1 MRSLFCASLALVAL
15 AFAAESNAM
24 ESTLGFG
31 IADAHDHES
40 ANVVD
45 LSLRWPT
52 SGRFKLIDEHEVLVG
67 WVESRPL
74 PHLDDD
80 TLFAGY
86 GFRSNFGRWFTGGG
100 IMVVDHTTEALS
112 SWYQFV
118 STGGVHIGR
127 ASLTLRHI
135 SNSGFKGRNR
145 GETYLSLGF
154 DW

>member
-1 MRSLFCASLALVAL
+1 MRLLFLFGWILIACAHSADTLAMNGTLSVGVAD
-15 AFAAESNAM
+15 E
-24 ESTLGFG
+24 
-31 IADAHDHES
+31 HDRES
-40 ANVVD
+40 AKVID

-52 SGRFKLIDEHEVLVG
+52 SGRFNLIDEHEVLAG

-74 PHLDDD
+74 PRLDDH
-80 TLFAGY
+80 TVFAGY

-100 IMVVDHTTEALS
+100 IVVVDRTTEALS

-118 STGGVHIGR
+118 STGGVHLGR
-127 ASLTLRHI
+127 ASLTLRHV

-145 GETYLSLGF
+145 GETYLTLGF

>member
-1 MRSLFCASLALVAL
+1 MRSLFFLAWVLFAL
-15 AFAAESNAM
+15 SYAAESKAM
-24 ESTLGFG
+24 DGTLGVG
-31 IADAHDHES
+31 IADEHDRKS
-40 ANVVD
+40 AKVVD

-74 PHLDDD
+74 ARLDEH
-80 TLFAGY
+80 TVFAGY

-100 IMVVDHTTEALS
+100 IVAVDHTSEALS

-118 STGGVHIGR
+118 STGGVHLGR
-127 ASLTLRHI
+127 ASLTLRHV

-145 GETYLSLGF
+145 GETYLTLGF

>member
-1 MRSLFCASLALVAL
+1 MRRIFLLGWLLLELSY
-15 AFAAESNAM
+15 AAESNAM
-24 ESTLGFG
+24 SGTLGVG
-31 IADAHDHES
+31 SAHDHDRES
-40 ANVVD
+40 ATVVD

-52 SGRFKLIDEHEVLVG
+52 SGRFNVIDEHEVLVG
-67 WVESRPL
+67 WIESRPL
-74 PHLDDD
+74 PPLDDH

-100 IMVVDHTTEALS
+100 IVAVDQTSEALS

-118 STGGVHIGR
+118 TTGGVHIGH
-127 ASLTLRHI
+127 ASLTLRHV